1 MSVWLTALVL
11 TPTAL
16 AAQPVELSD
25 FDESIMQSLIKTGN
39 WLLFHQNPDGSFSV
53 SMDHV
58 SPGYQDAL
66 LLGCAAI
73 ILLDTYRL
81 TREPSYLEAAE
92 RTLDLLVEWQQGDGS
107 WGARTHYTVGGVYYP
122 LAAFAKHEIYT
133 KSGRYVEPLHL
144 AAQKLISSVGEWQPK
159 IQYTF
164 EVGEYTYVLLLAW
177 RATGEEDYRVVA
189 ERWIYFLSSKA
200 AFDHGQGAWNTLI
213 SGVGPQGMWDAA
225 LPALPLLVIEDEVLF
240 SLANKSARW
249 ALKKLTAGEPG
260 AFVAATEVPS
270 HQRALVDAVYTDT
283 TNAYPHFSGEFL
295 LLATILGLK
304 EEAESTAIWLMSMQ
318 APSGGFYFRKHPDGS
333 IDDRVFLWDSF
344 WAFFGLYEY
353 LMRRLREVARLKLSA
368 VEEEISQ
375 VASQGADTSVARDLL
390 GEALI
395 ALGEEDYVEVMRL
408 ADSINRSLSESL
420 AAFIELGAA
429 ENILRRAENEGVNV
443 TDLRSSLSTAKGA
456 YLAGNY
462 TQALELARAVFTAA
476 NLSLSELRRQA
487 ESAVL
492 EAKAAVEQAASLG
505 INVSSAQSYLAM
517 AEDAL
522 SVNLFSEAIRMAAVA
537 RDLALASMGTAPPP
551 TQAGGLSLG
560 ALAIPLAVAA
570 GAAAVAV
577 SLALLRRKPTPK
589 EVKPLEDILDKYVIL
604 VEEEG

>member
-1 MSVWLTALVL
+1 MSVWLTALML
-11 TPTAL
+11 TPTVL
-16 AAQPVELSD
+16 AAQPVELGD
-25 FDESIMQSLIKTGN
+25 FDESIMQSLIRTGN
-39 WLLFHQNPDGSFSV
+39 WLLFHQNPDGTFSV

-81 TREPSYLEAAE
+81 TKEPAYLEAAE

-107 WGARTHYTVGGVYYP
+107 WGARTRYTVGGVYYP

-133 KSGRYVEPLHL
+133 KSGRYVEPLRL

-159 IQYTF
+159 TQYVF

-189 ERWIYFLSSKA
+189 ERWIHFLSSRA
-200 AFDHGQGAWNTLI
+200 AFDHSQGAWNTFI
-213 SGVGPQGMWDAA
+213 SGIGPQGMWDAA
-225 LPALPLLVIEDEVLF
+225 LPALPLLVIEDEALF
-240 SLANKSARW
+240 PLANKSARW
-249 ALKKLTAGEPG
+249 ALKKLSAGEPG
-260 AFVAATEVPS
+260 AFVAATEVPP
-270 HQRALVDAVYTDT
+270 HRRALVDAVYTDT
-283 TNAYPHFSGEFL
+283 ANAYSHFSGEFL
-295 LLATILGLK
+295 LLATILGLE
-304 EEAESTAIWLMSMQ
+304 EEAESTATWLMSMQ
-318 APSGGFYFRKHPDGS
+318 APSGGFYFRKHSDGS

-353 LMRRLREVARLKLSA
+353 LMRRLEEVARLKLSA
-368 VEEEISQ
+368 VEEEISL
-375 VASQGADTSVARDLL
+375 VASQGADTSVARELL
-390 GEALI
+390 DEAMT
-395 ALGEEDYVEVMRL
+395 ALGEEDYVEVLRL
-408 ADSINRSLSESL
+408 TDSINRSLSESL
-420 AAFIELGAA
+420 DAFIELGAA
-429 ENILRRAENEGVNV
+429 ESILRKAERGGVNV
-443 TDLRSSLSTAKGA
+443 TDLQSSLSIAKGA
-456 YLAGNY
+456 YIAGNY

-505 INVSSAQSYLAM
+505 IDVSSAQSYLAM

-522 SVNLFSEAIRMAAVA
+522 SVELFSEAIHMAAVA
-537 RDLALASMGTAPPP
+537 RDLALASMASAPPP
-551 TQAGGLSLG
+551 TQAGGLGLG
-560 ALAIPLAVAA
+560 ALAIPLAIAV
-570 GAAAVAV
+570 GAAAVAI
-577 SLALLRRKPTPK
+577 SLALLRRKPTPR